1 MSQNNTIHATA
12 VIYPN
17 VIIEDNVYIGAYCI
31 IGAPAES
38 LKHWDGPGEFSV
50 IIKSGTKITGHVT
63 IDAGTHR
70 DTIIGNNTFIM
81 KGCHIGH
88 DAVIHDNAILSP
100 HVIIGGHSQVGEY
113 TNMGMGSIVH
123 QRVYVPS
130 DCMVGM
136 NSTITKSQDLIENG
150 VYVGSPAKFL
160 RWNNRRK

>member
-1 MSQNNTIHATA
+1 MKPNTFIHETA

-17 VIIEDNVYIGAYCI
+17 VIIEDGVYIGAYCI

-38 LKHWDGPGEFSV
+38 LKHWNEPEEFSV
-50 IIKSGTKITGHVT
+50 IIRSGAKITGHVT
-63 IDAGTHR
+63 IDAGTNRH
-70 DTIIGNNTFIM
+70 TEIGKDAFIM

-88 DAVIHDNAILSP
+88 DAMIHNNAILSP

-113 TNMGMGSIVH
+113 TNMGMGAIVH
-123 QRVYVPS
+123 QRISIPS

-136 NSTITKSQDLIENG
+136 NSTITKSTQLEPNG